1 MALFINKMLFF
12 AYQRCPLISAP
23 GTQQTRGAG
32 GEPPRRSASAGSHL
46 SRYSRRTLNMLPQIN
61 IARRKCD
68 SIFEDLAPS
77 ATINS
82 VNKIKLAKK
91 LMKIARFKVRIPKQK
106 TPSVHYRQEGV

>member
-1 MALFINKMLFF
+1 
-12 AYQRCPLISAP
+12 
-23 GTQQTRGAG
+23 
-32 GEPPRRSASAGSHL
+32 
-46 SRYSRRTLNMLPQIN
+46 MLPQIN

-91 LMKIARFKVRIPKQK
+91 LMKIADLKCVFQSKQK